1 MDNNVNLNE
10 VSRISAGTAFKGT
23 IITTGDIRIDGQFD
37 GTLSSKGRLVVGE
50 SATVNGDV
58 ICQNVDFSGKMGKG
72 TIYVADTL
80 SLKGGCSVDG
90 DLRYKKLQ
98 VELDAK
104 INPGICLCG
113 SGMGYI
119 RLTVTVQV
127 ECYRCTQSVTV
138 VVVIP
143 ELGSLEAHNGKR
155 IGNVVL

>member
-104 INPGICLCG
+104 INGNLKVLSEAEFNKIANQP
-113 SGMGYI
+113 
-119 RLTVTVQV
+119 VPAAADKPAAPKPAQP
-127 ECYRCTQSVTV
+127 V
-138 VVVIP
+138 VNQNA
-143 ELGSLEAHNGKR
+143 EAGKEE
-155 IGNVVL
+155 